1 MLSRLLN
8 LLKLDATLLWR
19 NKFVHVSLLTALIF
33 VVLVNLI
40 IPGELKAG
48 VAEYV
53 FDNTEDQVFADFL
66 ARDIDPRYIMNSEQE
81 LRQRVGD
88 DTNSVGII
96 LGGSPANPQAVLLQQ
111 GHEHPKSISLLAVA
125 LDTLWEREGGV
136 SRPAAHSTSLLYP
149 EAERIPFNLAL
160 LPILIALESVLLG
173 FYFAAV
179 MVFQE
184 KDEGGI
190 KAYRV
195 SPGGVTEYIAS
206 KVLVNVGLG
215 LLSGLL
221 IVGATVGLGA
231 QYGQLII
238 LIAVAAAVM
247 TLLGLGLGV
256 FFASLSGF
264 IYPALLVATVMTL
277 PLAFYLFPAFNL
289 PLINLITTYPVM
301 FGLREILFPAG
312 RPGLLAEALGIL
324 LPQAALAALFCY
336 LAVKRRLMQE
346 VA

>member
-1 MLSRLLN
+1 MPLRLLN

-19 NKFVHVSLLTALIF
+19 NKFVHVSLLVALIF
-33 VVLVNLI
+33 VAVINYA

-53 FDNTEDQVFADFL
+53 FDGTEGQVFADFL
-66 ARDIDPRYIMNSEQE
+66 AREIDPGFIINSEQE

-88 DTNSVGII
+88 DPNSVGII
-96 LGGSPANPQAVLLQQ
+96 LEGSPENPRAVLIQQ
-111 GHEHPKSISLLAVA
+111 GHEHPKSIRLLAVA
-125 LDTLWEREGGV
+125 MDTLWEREGGV
-136 SRPAAHSTSLLYP
+136 SRPTAHSTSFLYP
-149 EAERIPFNLAL
+149 EAQRIPFNLAL
-160 LPILIALESVLLG
+160 LPILIALESVVLG

-221 IVGATVGLGA
+221 IVGATVGLGV
-231 QYGQLII
+231 QYGQLIL
-238 LIAVAAAVM
+238 LIVVAAAVL

-256 FFASLSGF
+256 FYANLSGF
-264 IYPALLVATVMTL
+264 IYPALLVMTVLTL

-289 PLINLITTYPVM
+289 PLINLVPTYPVM
-301 FGLREILFPAG
+301 FGLREVLFPAG
-312 RPGLLAEALGIL
+312 RPGLMTEVFGVL
-324 LPQAALAALFCY
+324 LPQAAMAALFCY
-336 LAVKRRLMQE
+336 VAVKRRLMQE